1 MIGFF
6 GFLLVSAWLVN
17 PTASFHI
24 ASKGETLFSISR
36 AYGMNIYELK
46 QLNKIQDTGFV
57 LSIGDTIWVFKKD
70 EQKTNPNYQYHTVTE
85 GETIYAIS
93 RKYTNISF
101 EQLVKIN
108 NLGSDYIIHNGQK
121 LIVGGSL
128 PEPSVK
134 SIAEVYR
141 ELVKNTN
148 RKKEESVQVEPTK
161 AAKSAEEIEPS
172 KALVKELS
180 VTKKNQ
186 ELVKSVKI
194 TDEKLFLIEKFE
206 SENSGKSAKCISM
219 TIPGSTVNCAFF
231 NEAKDGAVVRVRN
244 VKNNKAVYLKVLGK
258 LPNLARD
265 KEVCIKIS
273 ESAAQILDID
283 ISKFLVEVEF

>member
-17 PTASFHI
+17 PTASVHI

-36 AYGMNIYELK
+36 AYGMNIHELK

-57 LSIGDTIWVFKKD
+57 LSIGDTIWVLKKD

-121 LIVGGSL
+121 LIVGGAL
-128 PEPSVK
+128 PEHPVK

-141 ELVKNTN
+141 ELVKNN
-148 RKKEESVQVEPTK
+148 NLKKEESLPAQ
-161 AAKSAEEIEPS
+161 SAIAEKKTPE
-172 KALVKELS
+172 KE
-180 VTKKNQ
+180 VTKPIVKNQ
-186 ELVKSVKI
+186 EFAVKSKESINSVKT
-194 TDEKLFLIEKFE
+194 TDEKLTAIDKFE
-206 SENSGKSAKCISM
+206 SENSGKSAKCIAM
-219 TIPGSTVNCAFF
+219 TIPGSTAHCAFF
-231 NEAKDGAVVRVRN
+231 SEAKEGAVVRVRN

-273 ESAAQILDID
+273 ESAAKILEIE